1 MSHNGF
7 QRESI
12 PSGKTWT
19 EETLVGTNGFRMRIA
34 YRITCAN
41 DYYGPRCLTFCQP
54 MSSTVG
60 HFQCTSNGS
69 LACSPGW
76 EGSSCDIGSF
86 HNYPCEIMKKS
97 SFIIVLMQIT
107 TNCTTANL

>member
-1 MSHNGF
+1 MISIIGLKEQMFRDAF
-7 QRESI
+7 QREKV
-12 PSGKTWT
+12 PSGINWI
-19 EETLVGTNGFRMRIA
+19 EETLVGTDGFGMRIA

-41 DYYGPRCLTFCQP
+41 DYYGPRCHKFCQP

-76 EGSSCDIGSF
+76 EGQSCDTGSF
-86 HNYPCEIMKKS
+86 HINSYRLLNLVIFET
-97 SFIIVLMQIT
+97 IVQ
-107 TNCTTANL
+107 

>member
-1 MSHNGF
+1 MSHDGF

-12 PSGKTWT
+12 PSGKNWI
-19 EETLVGTNGFRMRIA
+19 EETLVGTNGFRMKIA
-34 YRITCAN
+34 YRITCAS

-69 LACSPGW
+69 LACSTGW
-76 EGSSCDIGSF
+76 EGPSCDIGSF
-86 HNYPCEIMKKS
+86 HIDDHSYVQLNHHS
-97 SFIIVLMQIT
+97 L
-107 TNCTTANL
+107 